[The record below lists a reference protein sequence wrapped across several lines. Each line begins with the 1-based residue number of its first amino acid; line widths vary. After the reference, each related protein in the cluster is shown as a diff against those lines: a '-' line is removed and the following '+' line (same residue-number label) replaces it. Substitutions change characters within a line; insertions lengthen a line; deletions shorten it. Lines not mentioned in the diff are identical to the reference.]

1 MDANNI
7 DCELLINAIQERPAI
22 WDMRS
27 SDYSDKIKRK
37 RSWEEVVIL
46 FSREDDTEEEKKKLG
61 ILLQKKWKNVRDR
74 YSREVQQRKG
84 KSGDGFKKKSP
95 YVYTQQLSFLED
107 TIKNRTTSNSMDN
120 NEQESQETENPE
132 DSSTSLSLRSEL
144 STETTNIGKK
154 RRLNPVETKLIEAL
168 DRKAEERKKKEKI
181 NEEDDD
187 KLFLLSLL
195 PSLKSIP
202 LHFKLNARMDIMQ
215 SINKYF
221 ISPPTTCSSNIPYHT
236 FVQSANSHSSYIP
249 YHESV
254 PSTSCQPPNSFQSQT
269 ELQIQH
275 QSPRI
280 LTTLLPKQSTGN
292 SQANL
297 ALQHQLSPQWRNYHR
312 ARPRSAGGPGP

>member
-7 DCELLINAIQERPAI
+7 DCEILINAIQERPAI

-27 SDYSDKIKRK
+27 SDYSGKIKRK

-46 FSREDDTEEEKKKLG
+46 FSRENDTEEER
-61 ILLQKKWKNVRDR
+61 KNLEF
-74 YSREVQQRKG
+74 Y
-84 KSGDGFKKKSP
+84 FKKNGKMSEIDI
-95 YVYTQQLSFLED
+95 QEKCSKEKLSFLED

-269 ELQIQH
+269 QLQIQH

-297 ALQHQLSPQWRNYHR
+297 ALQHQLSPAESIQSFVTNF
-312 ARPRSAGGPGP
+312 SAEDSQLSLF